1 MNNYIPKDG
10 DIVQVGNNG
19 RTYFSKLVLTINSRG
34 FRFGGPDGDD
44 LRGGDGQCR
53 YCDSFPNLVAKH
65 FSWCFFRVFPQDG
78 GPVVYF
84 KGTPPPPV
92 RKRVVR
98 D

>member
-10 DIVQVGNNG
+10 DIVQIGNNG
-19 RTYFSKLVLTINSRG
+19 RPYFSKLVLTINSRG
-34 FRFGGPDGDD
+34 IRFGGPDGGD
-44 LRGGDGQCR
+44 LRGGDGQCG
-53 YCDSFPNLVAKH
+53 YCDSFPNFVAKH
-65 FSWCFFRVFPQDG
+65 SSWDFFRVLPQDG

-84 KGTPPPPV
+84 KGTPPPV